1 MKKGFSLVEML
12 IVVTVLV
19 TLMGITFR
27 LGSIG
32 GPSSDRNATVARL
45 QRLENCLSGYY
56 AAFGTYPPVKLHGS
70 RNYKLSVSS
79 HGIQNVDGEEEDLKW
94 NWAASRRSGDTSSQG
109 EMDDWAKV
117 EAACKAQPVDCRF
130 PFPQGYGEF
139 VDAISSDFQANPPEG
154 ISEEKKRVFSSGF
167 DDGVSNNRGRHA
179 ANKKEADWREI
190 QLFKFGLMSYLL
202 PRYLVMMNSA
212 EELYE
217 DYNQWTGNNSLPSD
231 PLTGITYSNWKAL
244 RDKSNS
250 DKGTDL
256 AHVANIP
263 SQAVCA
269 RWMPNLSGICKANR
283 NYSLFGVNI
292 RDPEE
297 GSELS
302 VENINIQIFSP
313 HGGNSDSTANQYI
326 LDGVTIRDGWGSD
339 LYYYSPSP
347 YQRYTLWSAG
357 ANGKTFPPWVSR
369 DGLSGKAKEC
379 IAKWT
384 HDDIFSLSN

>member
-1 MKKGFSLVEML
+1 ML

-139 VDAISSDFQANPPEG
+139 VDAISSDFQANPPDG

-263 SQAVCA
+263 SQAVCS
-269 RWMPNLSGICKANR
+269 RWMPNLEGICSGNR
-283 NYSLFGVNI
+283 KISLFGVSI
-292 RDPEE
+292 TE
-297 GSELS
+297 GTHELRPGNKDI
-302 VENINIQIFSP
+302 EIYSP
-313 HGGNSDSTANQYI
+313 GGFDSDSSSGQYV
-326 LDGVTIRDGWGSD
+326 LDGVTVKDGWEREF
-339 LYYYSPSP
+339 YYYSPAP
-347 YQRYTLWSAG
+347 YQTYVIWSAG
-357 ANGKTFPPWVSR
+357 PNGRTFPPWVAR
-369 DGLSGKAKEC
+369 DSLSSQANEC
-379 IAKWT
+379 IGLWIE
-384 HDDIFSLSN
+384 DDIVSMSN